1 MPFYSKSD
9 SIFNTGFLKS
19 FGLAF
24 CWLVLLPFLTFAQI
38 TFKKGVVIDSVE
50 VLNTT
55 GESFALYLPKSFDT
69 TKPSSIIFV
78 FEPAARGAV
87 GVAPFT
93 EAAETYGHI
102 IVCSNNSKNGPYEK
116 SFQFANTLFDHVF
129 STFTINESEMYVAG
143 FSGGARLA
151 SAIAVLTDRFV
162 GVIACGAG
170 LSADPSHI
178 PSVQSFAYVG
188 ICGNEDM
195 NYREMLNNKGFLEKT
210 GLKNTL
216 ITYNGEHRWPPKDQ
230 INKAFR
236 WLSIATDTHKES
248 WVTNF
253 NAEYQEA
260 DLLKANNEQL
270 LAAENYDRLLRFYSS
285 HFSLDTVKT
294 SYLTLTGS
302 KPYKTEVKALQM
314 ALAKEDEW
322 SKRLFDRFNKDI
334 QSPKSVNM
342 SWWRKEFEKLKKL
355 EEKGAKQQ
363 KKMIKRLRFSLFA
376 AAYSRGNPN
385 LYSSNN
391 GQLEFCKKIRNLIY
405 L

>member
-9 SIFNTGFLKS
+9 RVFETGHLK
-19 FGLAF
+19 LF
-24 CWLVLLPFLTFAQI
+24 CLVFCLLPFLMFAQT
-38 TFKKGVVIDSVE
+38 TFKKGIIVDSVK
-50 VLNTT
+50 VSNTT
-55 GESFALYLPKSFDT
+55 GESFALYIPTSFDDSN
-69 TKPSSIIFV
+69 PSSIIFV

-93 EAAETYGHI
+93 EVAEAYGHI
-102 IVCSNNSKNGPYEK
+102 VVCSNNSKNGPYEK

-129 STFTINESEMYVAG
+129 SNFSINESEMYVAG

-151 SAIAVLTDRFV
+151 SAIAVLTDRFA

-178 PSVQSFAYVG
+178 PSVQKFAYVG

-236 WLSIATDTHKES
+236 WLNIATDVHKES

-253 NAEYQEA
+253 NTEYQEA
-260 DLLKANNEQL
+260 GIFKNNNEQL
-270 LAAENYDRLLRFYSS
+270 LAAENYDRLLRFYNS
-285 HFSLDTVKT
+285 HFSLDSVKA
-294 SYLTLTGS
+294 SYLSLTDS
-302 KPYKTEVKALQM
+302 KPYKTEVKALQT
-314 ALAKEDEW
+314 ALAKEQVW
-322 SKRLFDRFNKDI
+322 SKKLFDRFHKDI
-334 QSPKSVNM
+334 ESPVNANM

-355 EEKGAKQQ
+355 EEKGSKQQ
-363 KKMIKRLRFSLFA
+363 QQMVKRVRFSIFA
-376 AAYSRGNPN
+376 AAYSRSNPN
-385 LYSSNN
+385 LYHTNN
-391 GQLEFCKKIRNLIY
+391 GQLGFCKKLRDLIY